1 MTRHARSF
9 SCWTWSLITDQGIGV
24 GSRSPLDM
32 ISPMAMTPGGG
43 RPPSTQPR
51 PKPAPADKPRPP
63 RGGGGRRPV
72 WPRSA
77 SISVVRLGVLIG
89 GLVIIADL
97 GALAYSQRTFSAD
110 DAAAAQALDELVN
123 YVLFSLLGVL
133 VVRDT
138 GLFYAGVVAGI
149 FGSLLDASVVAAAS
163 IVAPAATP
171 SNVVQE
177 VFANN
182 LLIGTV
188 FAGVSGVVYF
198 LVQRWSSGRRSR

>member
-1 MTRHARSF
+1 
-9 SCWTWSLITDQGIGV
+9 
-24 GSRSPLDM
+24 
-32 ISPMAMTPGGG
+32 MAPTPGGG

-51 PKPAPADKPRPP
+51 PKPTPGDRPRAP
-63 RGGGGRRPV
+63 RGGGRRAL
-72 WPRSA
+72 WSRSA
-77 SISVVRLGVLIG
+77 SISVIRLGVLIG

-97 GALAYSQRTFSAD
+97 SALAYSQRTFIAD

-138 GLFYAGVVAGI
+138 GLFYAGAVAGI
-149 FGSLLDASVVAAAS
+149 FGSTLDASVVAAAS
-163 IVAPAATP
+163 IVAPAAAP
-171 SNVVQE
+171 ANVVQE